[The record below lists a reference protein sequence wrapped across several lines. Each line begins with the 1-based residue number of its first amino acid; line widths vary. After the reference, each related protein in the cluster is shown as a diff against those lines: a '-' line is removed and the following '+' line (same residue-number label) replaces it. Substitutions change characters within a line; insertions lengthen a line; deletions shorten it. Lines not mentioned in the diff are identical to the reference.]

1 MSENH
6 LSIIIYEIVFLKIII
21 NGEMDRKRKRLIER
35 DRKRVCERENKRKKE
50 YCNLDYHSHAFT
62 NERKIDS

>member
-1 MSENH
+1 
-6 LSIIIYEIVFLKIII
+6 
-21 NGEMDRKRKRLIER
+21 MDRQRKRLIER

-50 YCNLDYHSHAFT
+50 YCNLDHHSHAFT